1 MQQTIKIKLLVPLV
15 VIVTVSL
22 VTMVLLGYQQMR
34 SAIINQEQV
43 RFHNIESIVRNDL
56 ESVFTSTRMGLN
68 SVVTMPEVQKA
79 FAERDRQELQRLTA
93 PIFDQAKKDG
103 IEQFQFH
110 LPPAT
115 SFLRLHQPQKFGDDL
130 SSFRTT
136 VVQCNKEEQLVAGLE
151 EGRGGYGFRV
161 VAPVFYQSEHVGSAE
176 FGMGFSPKILE
187 RWKEQC
193 GGEFFMYPYVSSGVA
208 WEKVDKDKPLTG
220 TAAKDPLQVSTSEI
234 NLAMSNKG
242 YHSVYLDNAA
252 AVALIIPIFDFSGK
266 PISYVKANLDR
277 SDLLEQLS
285 TVLKDSALHLVL
297 SLLVLAMIMYWLI
310 KQILKPLM
318 LISERMALVAQG
330 DLTVNIAVRGNDE
343 IATLGKGFN
352 TMLQNFRQ
360 LMGNTSQVSTK
371 LLNSSS
377 LLNNSAEETSASV
390 QEANNQVEKLFFS
403 LQGLGEISQT
413 TANGSRQAADS
424 AEQGQQV
431 VNQAVKQMDVLHS
444 MVEGLAEDTGSLGNR
459 IKEIDNF
466 VQLIGELAD
475 QTNLLALNAAIEAA
489 RAGEQGRG
497 FSVVA
502 EEVRKLADRS
512 NLAARDIKKIIEQI
526 MEQAQDVIY
535 SMTEGLNEVKAGHH
549 LINETGEK
557 FNQIKFVVES
567 LVQQATLVAESSSRA
582 TSSSSEIAAAIQQQ
596 AAAVQEVATSANILD
611 QIANDLQEN
620 IQKFKN

>member
-22 VTMVLLGYQQMR
+22 VTLVFLGYQQMK
-34 SAIINQEQV
+34 SAITDQEQV

-93 PIFDQAKKDG
+93 PIFEQAKQDG

-110 LPPAT
+110 LAPAT

-130 SSFRTT
+130 SSFRAT
-136 VVQCNKEEQLVAGLE
+136 VVQCNEEKKLVAGLE

-161 VAPVFYQSEHVGSAE
+161 VAPVFYKNQHVGSAE
-176 FGMGFSPKILE
+176 FGMGFNPKILE
-187 RWKEQC
+187 RWKKQC

-208 WEKVDKDKPLTG
+208 WEKVAKDKPLTG
-220 TAAKDPLQVSTSEI
+220 TAAKDPLQVPTEEI
-234 NLAMSNKG
+234 NLAMSSKG
-242 YHSVYLDNAA
+242 YHYVYLDNAA

-277 SDLLEQLS
+277 TDLLKQLS
-285 TVLKDSALHLVL
+285 DVLRDSALHLVITLAVL
-297 SLLVLAMIMYWLI
+297 SIILYWVV

-318 LISERMALVAQG
+318 LISERMSLVAQG
-330 DLTVNIAVRGNDE
+330 DLTVNIDVKGNDE
-343 IATLGKGFN
+343 IASLGKGFN
-352 TMLQNFRQ
+352 SMLQNFRQ
-360 LMGNTSQVSTK
+360 LMGDTSQVTTK

-390 QEANNQVEKLFFS
+390 QEANDQVERLFYS
-403 LQGLGEISQT
+403 LKDLGEISQT
-413 TANGSRQAADS
+413 TANGSRQAADT

-431 VNQAVKQMDVLHS
+431 VTQAVKQMNVLHS
-444 MVEGLAEDTGSLGNR
+444 MVEGLAAETGGLGSR
-459 IKEIDNF
+459 IKEIDAF
-466 VQLIGELAD
+466 VQLIGDLAD

-512 NLAARDIKKIIEQI
+512 NLAARDIKRIIDQI
-526 MEQAQDVIY
+526 IEQAQDVMY
-535 SMTEGLNEVKAGHH
+535 SMNEGLNEVKAGHR
-549 LINETGEK
+549 LIKETGEK
-557 FNQIKFVVES
+557 FNQIKSVVES
-567 LVQQATLVAESSSRA
+567 LVEQATLVAESSSQA
-582 TSSSSEIAAAIQQQ
+582 TSSGSEIAAAIQQQ
-596 AAAVQEVATSANILD
+596 AAAVQEVATSANVLD
-611 QIANDLQEN
+611 QLANDLQEQ